1 MEAWP
6 LQLEFKLW
14 QSDTNIIYINN
25 CCRSNTRVPLLT
37 AEGLA
42 TQTSGYRQS
51 CETPSCSSCLGENQM
66 RTLTLVTLS
75 GFSSLC
81 RGFQALVWHQ
91 QRVLSQSSRNRV
103 RPPTRPSLQH
113 QESQEMPECVGLAKS
128 GGPPVCRIQ
137 MVASH
142 WRGAFEVSSSHMHSG
157 LGARLPNKSPKR

>member
-42 TQTSGYRQS
+42 TQTSGSRQS

-75 GFSSLC
+75 GFSSLSLASTKGTFSAYPKSC
-81 RGFQALVWHQ
+81 AASDETIASAPGIPGNAGLRGFGQEWWSPGLSDPDGCFALARCLRSLFFSHAL
-91 QRVLSQSSRNRV
+91 RARRALA
-103 RPPTRPSLQH
+103 PTKAP
-113 QESQEMPECVGLAKS
+113 
-128 GGPPVCRIQ
+128 
-137 MVASH
+137 
-142 WRGAFEVSSSHMHSG
+142 
-157 LGARLPNKSPKR
+157 